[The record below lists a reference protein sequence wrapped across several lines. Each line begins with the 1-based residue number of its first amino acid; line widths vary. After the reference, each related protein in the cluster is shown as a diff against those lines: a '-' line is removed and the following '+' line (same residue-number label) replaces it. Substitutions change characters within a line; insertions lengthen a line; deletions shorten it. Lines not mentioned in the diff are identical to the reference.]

1 MDTLIPDENLSIAE
15 WWNSWKSGA
24 LFGYGGARAP
34 EEPRPIEAPSA
45 HPTPDYRK
53 EIREA
58 IKYAQD
64 LAREIAAQHD
74 PRDDSLV
81 ITAGLRYGTAV
92 EEFPDGSM
100 HILNLMTELMMAFRS
115 FYTRFCALGRKIPCN
130 DPYLTFL
137 ADRVVRLRLLLVA
150 IRAQEHI
157 DETIDDYIVQ
167 HVIRLI
173 P

>member
-1 MDTLIPDENLSIAE
+1 MDTLIPDEHLSIAQ
-15 WWNSWKSGA
+15 WWELWKLGA
-24 LFGYGGARAP
+24 YFGYGGARAP
-34 EEPRPIEAPSA
+34 EEPRPVEAPSG
-45 HPTPDYRK
+45 HPATDYRE
-53 EIREA
+53 EICET
-58 IKYAQD
+58 IKDAQD

-92 EEFPDGSM
+92 EAFPDGSM
-100 HILNLMTELMMAFRS
+100 HIINLMTELMLAFRS
-115 FYTRFCALGRKIPCN
+115 FYTRFCKLGRKIPCA

-157 DETIDDYIVQ
+157 DDTIDDYIVQ
-167 HVIRLI
+167 HVTRLI